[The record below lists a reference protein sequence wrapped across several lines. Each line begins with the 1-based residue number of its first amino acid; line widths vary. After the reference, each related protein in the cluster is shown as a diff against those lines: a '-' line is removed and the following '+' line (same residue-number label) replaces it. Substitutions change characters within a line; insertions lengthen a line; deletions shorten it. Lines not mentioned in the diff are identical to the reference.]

1 MANNGAA
8 SAGEIADVA
17 TRIGGVGKAIGLT
30 QGDIL
35 GVPSA
40 IIEMGINA
48 ERGGTAFVRLNQ
60 NMRENLDKFAKSTGI
75 AKEEQIS

>member
-1 MANNGAA
+1 MTSI

-35 GVPSA
+35 GVSSA

-48 ERGGTAFVRLNQ
+48 ERR
-60 NMRENLDKFAKSTGI
+60 
-75 AKEEQIS
+75 

>member
-1 MANNGAA
+1 M
-8 SAGEIADVA
+8 
-17 TRIGGVGKAIGLT
+17 T
-30 QGDIL
+30 QGDTL
-35 GVPSA
+35 GVSSA

-75 AKEEQIS
+75 AKEEYMDVCDEFNGEFSIDDNYVYLTIKK